1 MNAFEQLSDERN
13 VISRIEPAGDPLHQ
27 FLRSEEIEPTE
38 LRPILLIQVKIQL
51 GDQLILKSERE
62 DGGRTYEDVEPSAQ
76 LFLIVL
82 HLHQFRDC
90 WILERGVL
98 ELLAE
103 KRIFD
108 FPRDISLNSDA
119 KRLICRAEL
128 LLELLAAIVDV
139 EMKRF
144 VRVQE
149 QQPVVDQTKDLLR
162 VDHQVRF
169 FVQADRR
176 VTSPREGSRRN
187 SR

>member
-13 VISRIEPAGDPLHQ
+13 VISRIEPAGDQLHQ

-38 LRPILLIQVKIQL
+38 LRPRLLIQVKIQL

-62 DGGRTYEDVEPSAQ
+62 DGGRTYEDVERSAQ

-82 HLHQFRDC
+82 HLHQSGDC

-128 LLELLAAIVDV
+128 LLEIV
-139 EMKRF
+139 E
-144 VRVQE
+144 
-149 QQPVVDQTKDLLR
+149 
-162 VDHQVRF
+162 
-169 FVQADRR
+169 
-176 VTSPREGSRRN
+176 
-187 SR
+187 